1 MSSSDSVPRFKIKRI
16 LDLLASKEGRGTEL
30 ISIYVPPNKKIHE
43 VMNNLR
49 QEYGTASNIKSRTTR
64 KNVQDSIERVSQ
76 RLKLFK
82 NPPKNG
88 LVIFCGAIPQNGI
101 GSEKMEMYALEPPEP
116 IHVYFYRCDNRFHTE
131 PLLEIMREKET
142 YGILVVDSNDSVLA
156 TLHGRR
162 MEVLKEYH
170 SGVGGKHKTGGQSA
184 RRFERIRE
192 QALNDYFK
200 RVGSHANGIFSQ
212 IPDLKG
218 IIIGGPGATKYE
230 FSEGEY
236 LNYILKQKIIGVVDT
251 SYVGANGV
259 EEVVAKSPEILRG
272 VRYSDEKRAVQNF
285 LYQIGHDTGQG
296 VYGETEVRKYL
307 KLGIVDM
314 LLLSEKVNVVH
325 VETKCSSCGYV
336 EDRLMATHELM
347 TYEQSM
353 ADVRC
358 PKCSNNTLVIE
369 KRDDLLDELIELG
382 DKAGA
387 KIEIVS
393 VETEEGVMLRGSFG
407 GIAATLRYK
416 PS

>member
-1 MSSSDSVPRFKIKRI
+1 
-16 LDLLASKEGRGTEL
+16 
-30 ISIYVPPNKKIHE
+30 
-43 VMNNLR
+43 MNNLR

-212 IPDLKG
+212 IPDLRG

-285 LYQIGHDTGQG
+285 LFQIGHDTGQG

-307 KLGIVDM
+307 KLGIVDT

>member
-212 IPDLKG
+212 IPDLRG

-285 LYQIGHDTGQG
+285 LFQIGHDTGQG

-307 KLGIVDM
+307 KLGIVDT

-416 PS
+416 PT

>member
-1 MSSSDSVPRFKIKRI
+1 
-16 LDLLASKEGRGTEL
+16 
-30 ISIYVPPNKKIHE
+30 
-43 VMNNLR
+43 MNNLR

-192 QALNDYFK
+192 QELNEYFK

-212 IPDLKG
+212 IPDLRG

-285 LYQIGHDTGQG
+285 LFQIGHDTGQG

-307 KLGIVDM
+307 KLGIVDT

-336 EDRLMATHELM
+336 EDRLMATAELM

-416 PS
+416 PT

>member
-212 IPDLKG
+212 IPDLRG

-416 PS
+416 PT

>member
-1 MSSSDSVPRFKIKRI
+1 
-16 LDLLASKEGRGTEL
+16 
-30 ISIYVPPNKKIHE
+30 
-43 VMNNLR
+43 
-49 QEYGTASNIKSRTTR
+49 
-64 KNVQDSIERVSQ
+64 
-76 RLKLFK
+76 
-82 NPPKNG
+82 
-88 LVIFCGAIPQNGI
+88 
-101 GSEKMEMYALEPPEP
+101 
-116 IHVYFYRCDNRFHTE
+116 
-131 PLLEIMREKET
+131 
-142 YGILVVDSNDSVLA
+142 
-156 TLHGRR
+156 

-212 IPDLKG
+212 IPDLRG

-272 VRYSDEKRAVQNF
+272 VRYSDEKRAVQSF
-285 LYQIGHDTGQG
+285 LYQVGHDTGQG

-416 PS
+416 PT

>member
-1 MSSSDSVPRFKIKRI
+1 VSSSDSVPRFKIKRI

-212 IPDLKG
+212 IPDLRG

-307 KLGIVDM
+307 KLGIVDT

-416 PS
+416 PT

>member
-212 IPDLKG
+212 IPDLRG

-251 SYVGANGV
+251 SYVGTNGV

-272 VRYSDEKRAVQNF
+272 VRYSDEKRAVQSF
-285 LYQIGHDTGQG
+285 LYQVGHDTGQG

-407 GIAATLRYK
+407 GIAAILRYK
-416 PS
+416 PT

>member
-212 IPDLKG
+212 IPDLRG

-285 LYQIGHDTGQG
+285 LFQIGHDTGQG

-307 KLGIVDM
+307 KLGIVDT

>member
-192 QALNDYFK
+192 QELNEYFK

-212 IPDLKG
+212 IPDLRG

-285 LYQIGHDTGQG
+285 LFQIGHDTGQG

-307 KLGIVDM
+307 KLGIVDT

-416 PS
+416 PT

>member
-30 ISIYVPPNKKIHE
+30 ISLYVPPHKKIHE

-212 IPDLKG
+212 IPDLRG

-307 KLGIVDM
+307 KLGIVDT

-407 GIAATLRYK
+407 GIAAILRYK
-416 PS
+416 PT

>member
-1 MSSSDSVPRFKIKRI
+1 VSSSDSVPRFKIKRI

-212 IPDLKG
+212 IPDLRG

-272 VRYSDEKRAVQNF
+272 VRYSDEKRAVQSF
-285 LYQIGHDTGQG
+285 LYQVGHDTGQG

-416 PS
+416 PT

>member
-212 IPDLKG
+212 IPDLRG

-272 VRYSDEKRAVQNF
+272 VRYSDEKRAVQSF
-285 LYQIGHDTGQG
+285 LYQVGHDTGQG